1 MKFGI
6 LKSKIENVLL
16 ESYKHGTFK
25 EELKTFDKLVLKN
38 KSISKLFY
46 LYDDLTSNK
55 GLNESIV
62 DEYINESTKL
72 FENTINKLTESDFN
86 KISMWVKN
94 DKTDN
99 KYEMVDSLF
108 SSGILTI
115 ESRIKSKKLISESL
129 LRQPIKEDE
138 VVNIPISS
146 MISMAN
152 NTISKFVDNLNE
164 SEKKEF
170 NQLLSVDDTELEPK
184 YSTIKESV
192 VSKLTSIRRENTDY
206 QVGKRINETITK
218 LETEKYN
225 KLNYYKLKSLY
236 ENL

>member
-6 LKSKIENVLL
+6 LKTKIENVLL
-16 ESYKHGTFK
+16 ESYKNGTFK

-46 LYDDLTSNK
+46 LYDDLTSSK
-55 GLNESIV
+55 GLSESIV

-72 FENTINKLTESDFN
+72 FENTITKLTEKDIN
-86 KISMWVKN
+86 KISTWVKN
-94 DKTDN
+94 DKTEN

-108 SSGILTI
+108 STGVLTI
-115 ESRIKSKKLISESL
+115 ETRIKNKKLISESL
-129 LRQPIKEDE
+129 KKQPIKENE

-152 NTISKFVDNLNE
+152 NTISKFVDELNE

-170 NQLLSVDDTELEPK
+170 NQLLSVDDSELEPR

-192 VSKLTSIRRENTDY
+192 VEQLNTMYNQNHDLSTRRA
-206 QVGKRINETITK
+206 INETIEK
-218 LETEKYN
+218 LSTEKYD

>member
-55 GLNESIV
+55 GLSESIV

-72 FENTINKLTESDFN
+72 FENTTTKLTEKDIN
-86 KISMWVKN
+86 KISTWVKN
-94 DKTDN
+94 DKTEN

-108 SSGILTI
+108 STGVLTI
-115 ESRIKSKKLISESL
+115 ETRIKNKKLISESL
-129 LRQPIKEDE
+129 KKQPIKENED
-138 VVNIPISS
+138 VNITISS
-146 MISMAN
+146 MI
-152 NTISKFVDNLNE
+152 
-164 SEKKEF
+164 
-170 NQLLSVDDTELEPK
+170 
-184 YSTIKESV
+184 
-192 VSKLTSIRRENTDY
+192 
-206 QVGKRINETITK
+206 
-218 LETEKYN
+218 
-225 KLNYYKLKSLY
+225 
-236 ENL
+236 

>member
-86 KISMWVKN
+86 KISTWVKN

-108 SSGILTI
+108 STGILTI

-129 LRQPIKEDE
+129 TKQPLKEEE
-138 VVNIPISS
+138 VINVPISS

-152 NTISKFVDNLNE
+152 STISKFVDNLNE

-170 NQLLSVDDTELEPK
+170 NRLLSVDDSELNPK
-184 YSTIKESV
+184 YTTIKESV
-192 VSKLTSIRRENTDY
+192 VDKLNTMYNQNHDHSTR
-206 QVGKRINETITK
+206 KAINETIEK
-218 LETEKYN
+218 LSIEKYD
-225 KLNYYKLKSLY
+225 KLNYYKIRC
-236 ENL
+236 

>member
-62 DEYINESTKL
+62 DEYINESIKL

-86 KISMWVKN
+86 KISTWVKN

-108 SSGILTI
+108 SAGILTI

-129 LRQPIKEDE
+129 SKQPIKEEE

-170 NQLLSVDDTELEPK
+170 NRLLSIDDSELNPK
-184 YSTIKESV
+184 YTTIKESV
-192 VSKLTSIRRENTDY
+192 VDKLNTMYNQNHDHSTR
-206 QVGKRINETITK
+206 KAINETIEK
-218 LETEKYN
+218 LSTEKYD

>member
-46 LYDDLTSNK
+46 LYDDLTSSK

-86 KISMWVKN
+86 KISTWVKN

-108 SSGILTI
+108 STGILTI

-129 LRQPIKEDE
+129 TKQPLKEEE
-138 VVNIPISS
+138 VINVPISS

-152 NTISKFVDNLNE
+152 STISKFVDNLNE

-170 NQLLSVDDTELEPK
+170 NRLLSVDDSELNPK
-184 YSTIKESV
+184 YTTIKESV
-192 VSKLTSIRRENTDY
+192 VDKLNTMYNQNHDHSTR
-206 QVGKRINETITK
+206 KAINETIEK
-218 LETEKYN
+218 LSTEKYD

>member
-46 LYDDLTSNK
+46 LYDDLTSSK

-72 FENTINKLTESDFN
+72 FENIINKLTESDFN
-86 KISMWVKN
+86 KLSIWVKN

-108 SSGILTI
+108 STGILTI

-129 LRQPIKEDE
+129 LKQPIKDDE
-138 VVNIPISS
+138 VINIPISS

-170 NQLLSVDDTELEPK
+170 NQLLSIDDTELEPK

-206 QVGKRINETITK
+206 EIGKRINETITK
-218 LETEKYN
+218 LETEKYD

>member
-46 LYDDLTSNK
+46 LYDDLTSSK

-86 KISMWVKN
+86 KISTWVKN

-108 SSGILTI
+108 STGILTI

-129 LRQPIKEDE
+129 TKQPLKEEE
-138 VVNIPISS
+138 VINVPISS

-170 NQLLSVDDTELEPK
+170 NKLLSVDDSELNPK
-184 YSTIKESV
+184 YTTIKESV
-192 VSKLTSIRRENTDY
+192 VDKLNTMYNQNHDHSTR
-206 QVGKRINETITK
+206 KAINETIEK
-218 LETEKYN
+218 LSTEKYD

>member
-170 NQLLSVDDTELEPK
+170 NQLLSIDDTELEPK

-206 QVGKRINETITK
+206 EVGKRINETITK
-218 LETEKYN
+218 LETEKYD

>member
-16 ESYKHGTFK
+16 ESYKNGTFK

-46 LYDDLTSNK
+46 LYDDLTSSK

-86 KISMWVKN
+86 KISTWVKN

-108 SSGILTI
+108 STGILTI

-129 LRQPIKEDE
+129 TKQPQKEEE
-138 VVNIPISS
+138 VINVPISS

-170 NQLLSVDDTELEPK
+170 NRLLSVDDSELNPK
-184 YSTIKESV
+184 YTTIKESV
-192 VSKLTSIRRENTDY
+192 VDKLNTMYNQNHDHSTR
-206 QVGKRINETITK
+206 KAINETIEK
-218 LETEKYN
+218 LSTEKYD

>member
-46 LYDDLTSNK
+46 LYDDLTSSK

-86 KISMWVKN
+86 KISTWVKN

-108 SSGILTI
+108 STGILTI

-129 LRQPIKEDE
+129 TKQPQKEEE
-138 VVNIPISS
+138 VINVPISS

-170 NQLLSVDDTELEPK
+170 NRLLSVDDSELNPK
-184 YSTIKESV
+184 YTTIKESV
-192 VSKLTSIRRENTDY
+192 VDKLNTMYNQNHDHSTR
-206 QVGKRINETITK
+206 KAINETIEK
-218 LETEKYN
+218 LSTEKYD